1 MTGPVLALETSTLRA
16 SVALLGDGGELVGH
30 WQQDPE
36 KRGTAEV
43 ASIVRKQLGEA
54 GISVQDLS
62 GIAVGQGPGS
72 YTGLR
77 AGIALARGLALAAA
91 CPIVAVPSSA
101 AAACAVLRADAKLE
115 KIIVLVDARRD
126 EVYRAVYERGA
137 NEGAL
142 LEVSPPRLAPS
153 ETDEPEGPP
162 VTIIRDSIPDAY
174 DVGVLGRPRLAEGGD
189 DPATVLPLYLKRS
202 HAEMALEERARS

>member
-91 CPIVAVPSSA
+91 CPIVAAPSSA
-101 AAACAVLRADAKLE
+101 AAACAVLRSDAKLE

-126 EVYRAVYERGA
+126 GKVHAA
-137 NEGAL
+137 A
-142 LEVSPPRLAPS
+142 
-153 ETDEPEGPP
+153 
-162 VTIIRDSIPDAY
+162 
-174 DVGVLGRPRLAEGGD
+174 VGVVRR
-189 DPATVLPLYLKRS
+189 V
-202 HAEMALEERARS
+202 RARGRALSAIIGDASGNTFSEFPNP